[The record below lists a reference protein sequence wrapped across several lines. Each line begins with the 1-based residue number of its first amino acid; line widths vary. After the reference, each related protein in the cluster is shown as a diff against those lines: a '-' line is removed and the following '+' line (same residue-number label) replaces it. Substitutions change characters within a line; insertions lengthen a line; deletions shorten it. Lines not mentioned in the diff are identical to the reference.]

1 MGKLS
6 RLIGLASDALDKNT
20 GSGRGGHPADGN
32 RSTDWGGLL
41 RGAVDA
47 VRGPADPATP
57 ERGSRPAP
65 ADPYA
70 PPAAPGAGDR
80 SARVAPTSPDRFS
93 PPAPGSPRA
102 SKGGSDADRAAIA
115 RYDYL
120 MQTADPQRIE
130 QIHREAFSRLT
141 PQQRSLV
148 EARMREE
155 LAPGER
161 PRSSSPDDL
170 ARAAGRA
177 EAMKPGRM
185 RGLLSRVR
193 GAGAGGAA
201 VAAGGAAVGL
211 LGVVAGG
218 AVLSTVA
225 GPLLEQAANIGVDF
239 GALAE
244 GVDIESLAAGVDVEA
259 LAGGAGDLMGSAGDA
274 VSGLGETA
282 SGWGEQL
289 GNLGIPGIGDLF
301 GR

>member
-6 RLIGLASDALDKNT
+6 RLIGLASDALDKNA
-20 GSGRGGHPADGN
+20 GSGRNGHSPDGS
-32 RSTDWGGLL
+32 RSTDWGGML

-47 VRGPADPATP
+47 VRGPADAPSH
-57 ERGSRPAP
+57 RGGRHAP

-70 PPAAPGAGDR
+70 PPAAPGLHDRPASSAPATAASYAPPTAGNT
-80 SARVAPTSPDRFS
+80 PTS
-93 PPAPGSPRA
+93 RA
-102 SKGGSDADRAAIA
+102 ASEADRAAIA

-120 MQTADPQRIE
+120 LQTADPQRIE
-130 QIHREAFSRLT
+130 QIHRDAFARLT
-141 PQQRSLV
+141 PEQRAHV
-148 EARMREE
+148 EARMRDE

-177 EAMKPGRM
+177 EAMNPGRM
-185 RGLLSRVR
+185 RGLLSRAR
-193 GAGAGGAA
+193 GVGAGGAA

-225 GPLLEQAANIGVDF
+225 GPLLEQAANLGVDF

-259 LAGGAGDLMGSAGDA
+259 LAGGAGDLMGSAGEA
-274 VSGLGETA
+274 VSGLGDAAT
-282 SGWGEQL
+282 GWGEQL